1 MKKTPSMMPA
11 PIVAI
16 NSPRL
21 SIAAPRA
28 FDRDKRTDVRQAAL
42 RETCYLVHQPAGG
55 LVWGG
60 APAAGLLRI
69 AAMRYF
75 AMVLIFFGG
84 SIAATIAGI
93 SRARR

>member
-60 APAAGLLRI
+60 APAAGLFKDRGNALL
-69 AAMRYF
+69 M
-75 AMVLIFFGG
+75 MLIFFGG